1 MRRRF
6 TSFLTL
12 MLVSMIAAINPA
24 WGELYFTLK
33 TNDASLGTLAING
46 DDENI
51 VRMSDGFYKI
61 ETIAASYNVQI
72 TATPATGSYLE
83 SWSDNATKS
92 LTRTVTVSKSTGDT
106 SEYPTFTANFAK
118 FLTLNI
124 ATNNAELGTL
134 AIVKD
139 NDELPAGV
147 TAIDASNTSFYVMPN
162 TQVGIKATPA
172 TGSFFDS
179 WSDNADATVLER
191 SITVSSDT
199 TITANFSKFLRLN
212 IATNDA
218 QLGALEIVKDNDE
231 LPAGVTAIDEST
243 TNFYVLPNTE
253 VNLIA
258 TPITGSYLKAWSD
271 GADSTLLERTIVMIS
286 DSNITAT
293 FAKCDTLILKTN
305 NVEGQEVMGTLAIA
319 GATLPKGVSRINNE
333 ELGDAYFVVRG
344 ACVNL
349 TATPE
354 VGYYLE
360 SWSDDADATVLSR
373 SIRILGNTEIT
384 ANFAKCSILTL
395 ATNNEEGLKKGTVEL
410 VCPEEEEIITW
421 DNDVLKTIEL
431 SDEEISLFPNQGIT
445 LAAVGGN
452 VEYVDNTLNFEGDAE
467 ATENFTFTANNG
479 VITRIEISTTSASEA
494 SVLNDGWSVAGSV
507 SRVWEGTPAET
518 VTLNT
523 ASLNGV
529 TEIAF
534 TILKELPDG
543 VTEIKQDTTYY
554 VVPGTQVS
562 VLAEANDYQLYHV
575 ENWTNEEA
583 AEYDAEDIMNDDFL
597 VDEKYPRVSILT
609 ITMGNDT
616 TAQANFDINGYLV
629 TVPAGEYIT
638 YYSDQPLT
646 LIDDDFQLYVM
657 TEVDAPNAYIKEIGT
672 AAAKTPLL
680 VYNYGEETAEVLL
693 VIASEED
700 AEEVETA
707 IQFLGTLEDR
717 SIDGSDALAD
727 RYAFNGKQFV
737 KLLTDLDITA
747 HKCWIEIDKGV
758 VTSRTIN
765 LVKEGDETTG
775 IENVNAYKA
784 NDSYFD
790 LNGRKVSKPALKGV
804 YILNGK
810 KVVVK

>member
-33 TNDASLGTLAING
+33 TNDASLGTLTIN
-46 DDENI
+46 DDYGTTI
-51 VRMSDGFYKI
+51 VKMSDGFYKI
-61 ETIAASYNVQI
+61 ETTNDYFDVKIK
-72 TATPATGSYLE
+72 ATPATGSYLE
-83 SWSDNATKS
+83 SWSDNGTLTS
-92 LTRTVTVSKSTGDT
+92 LTRTVRVSQSTT
-106 SEYPTFTANFAK
+106 SEYPTFTANFDK
-118 FLTLNI
+118 LRILNI

-134 AIVKD
+134 KIVKD

-147 TAIDASNTSFYVMPN
+147 TAIDASNTSFYVKPN
-162 TQVGIKATPA
+162 SVVKIIATPI
-172 TGSFFDS
+172 TGSYFDS
-179 WSDNADATVLER
+179 WSDNADATILER

-199 TITANFSKFLRLN
+199 TITANFAKFLRLN
-212 IATNDA
+212 IATNDS
-218 QLGALEIVKDNDE
+218 QLGSLEIVKDNNE
-231 LPAGVTAIDEST
+231 LPAGVTAIDAST

-258 TPITGSYLKAWSD
+258 TPADGSYLEAWSD

-319 GATLPKGVSRINNE
+319 GTTLPKGVSKINNE

-360 SWSDDADATVLSR
+360 SWSDDADATILSR

-395 ATNNEEGLKKGTVEL
+395 ATNNEEGLEKGTVEL

-479 VITRIEISTTSASEA
+479 VITRIEISTTNAGEA
-494 SVLNDGWSVAGSV
+494 SDLNDGWSIAGSV

-543 VTEIKQDTTYY
+543 VTEIKKDTTYY

-562 VLAEANDYQLYHV
+562 VLAEAKDYQLYHV

-583 AEYDAEDIMNDDFL
+583 AEYDAENIVNDDFL
-597 VDEKYPRVSILT
+597 IDEKYPRVSILT

-646 LIDDDFQLYVM
+646 LIDEDFQLYVM

-700 AEEVETA
+700 AEEVEPA
-707 IQFLGTLEDR
+707 IQFLGTLEAR
-717 SIDGSDALAD
+717 SIYASDALSD

-737 KLLTDLDITA
+737 KLLTNLEITA

-758 VTSRTIN
+758 VSSRTLN
-765 LVKEGDETTG
+765 LVKGGKTTG

-790 LNGRKVSKPALKGV
+790 LNGRKVSKPAQKGV